1 MTRRIPTKRWHPS
14 ALVSASMA
22 AHAAAAALVAIRPGL
37 WPWVLG
43 GILVDH
49 MALSASGLWPRSS
62 LLGPN
67 WTRLPPG
74 AASGSIAITI
84 DDGPDPEVTPG
95 VIEILARYRAK
106 ATFFCIGER
115 VAAHPQLAR
124 SIVSNGHAVE
134 NHSQHHL
141 HRFALLGPAG
151 MKAEISEAQQ
161 VIASVVGEA
170 PRLFRPPA
178 GLRNPFLDPVLARLG
193 LQLASWTRRG
203 FDTMARNPD
212 IVLRRLIRGLQ
223 PGDIILLHD
232 GNASRTP
239 SGRPLIL
246 ETLPALLEVI
256 AAAGLTPVTLRS
268 ALR

>member
-1 MTRRIPTKRWHPS
+1 MTLSVPAKRWRPS
-14 ALVSASMA
+14 ALVSASIA
-22 AHAAAAALVAIRPGL
+22 AHAAAAALIAARPAL

-43 GILVDH
+43 GILLDH
-49 MALSASGLWPRSS
+49 LALSASGLWPRSS

-74 AASGSIAITI
+74 AAPGSIAITI

-95 VIEILARYRAK
+95 VIEILERYGAR

-115 VAAHPQLAR
+115 VAAHPELAR
-124 SIVSNGHAVE
+124 SIVRSGHAVE

-141 HRFALLGPAG
+141 HRFALLGPAA
-151 MKAEISEAQQ
+151 MKAEISQAQH
-161 VIASVVGEA
+161 VIASVVGEV

-178 GLRNPFLDPVLARLG
+178 GLRNPFLDPILARLG

-203 FDTMARNPD
+203 FDTVARNPD
-212 IVLRRLIRGLQ
+212 IVLRRLTRRLQ

-232 GNASRTP
+232 GNASRAP

-268 ALR
+268 ALP